1 MKKKAKVLLL
11 CAGPNDRD
19 QSIYKL
25 LVKAGF
31 EVDNFDLVNGDG
43 NDIADKAVFDRI
55 CRAVTAK
62 DYVAAFASPD
72 CSTFSKARN
81 MPGGPPPVRGI
92 EGRDRYGL
100 KFYGTRVTSA
110 PKQPLS
116 REDKENVRYHTLVAV
131 RVAFILDLCWTQT
144 IPFGYET
151 PERCAGQ
158 VSMLHLDEYIALLA
172 RPGVKHKVG
181 FQCPFDGVSAKPTS
195 WVYFGINFD
204 DMPDSCPH
212 TKRLWFNTRDGS
224 AISKRHRPT
233 TGTDTYVEQVL
244 SAHGTPSKPPGIG
257 KQMMNCTERRGKSA
271 ALAAVGTSWQP
282 GSPFVSSSLAAY
294 PDLLNRYIAA
304 KIVEATATRKPYYLP
319 WTELA
324 PGDKAQT
331 MVARVAHESS
341 KPPSKLDTGASSSAA
356 PRRWHGTHSRKQFDG
371 RTLWEDKLRPPT
383 KRKRTPWR

>member
-1 MKKKAKVLLL
+1 MRGVVSVPPDATHVDNKPETSAASLAQPGSQQPAKKQRISVTPVPDTKQEATISESSANVIPAPVATPYNHVSNISSTTSSATYSASTTGNLCLKTTPVKKKAKVLLL

-72 CSTFSKARN
+72 CSTFSKARS

-100 KFYGTRVTSA
+100 KVYGTRVTSA

-144 IPFGYET
+144 IPFGHET

-195 WVYFGINFD
+195 WVV
-204 DMPDSCPH
+204 
-212 TKRLWFNTRDGS
+212 LW
-224 AISKRHRPT
+224 H
-233 TGTDTYVEQVL
+233 QL
-244 SAHGTPSKPPGIG
+244 
-257 KQMMNCTERRGKSA
+257 
-271 ALAAVGTSWQP
+271 
-282 GSPFVSSSLAAY
+282 
-294 PDLLNRYIAA
+294 
-304 KIVEATATRKPYYLP
+304 
-319 WTELA
+319 
-324 PGDKAQT
+324 
-331 MVARVAHESS
+331 
-341 KPPSKLDTGASSSAA
+341 
-356 PRRWHGTHSRKQFDG
+356 
-371 RTLWEDKLRPPT
+371 
-383 KRKRTPWR
+383 

>member
-72 CSTFSKARN
+72 CSTFSNDRN

-204 DMPDSCPH
+204 DIPDSCPH
-212 TKRLWFNTRDGS
+212 TKRLWFNTRDGY
-224 AISKRHRPT
+224 AISKRHRHICRT
-233 TGTDTYVEQVL
+233 SVECTWHSQQAAWHRQTDDELHREAWQV
-244 SAHGTPSKPPGIG
+244 SCSGSGWNFMAAGVAICIFVPSGVP
-257 KQMMNCTERRGKSA
+257 
-271 ALAAVGTSWQP
+271 
-282 GSPFVSSSLAAY
+282 
-294 PDLLNRYIAA
+294 
-304 KIVEATATRKPYYLP
+304 
-319 WTELA
+319 
-324 PGDKAQT
+324 
-331 MVARVAHESS
+331 
-341 KPPSKLDTGASSSAA
+341 
-356 PRRWHGTHSRKQFDG
+356 
-371 RTLWEDKLRPPT
+371 
-383 KRKRTPWR
+383 